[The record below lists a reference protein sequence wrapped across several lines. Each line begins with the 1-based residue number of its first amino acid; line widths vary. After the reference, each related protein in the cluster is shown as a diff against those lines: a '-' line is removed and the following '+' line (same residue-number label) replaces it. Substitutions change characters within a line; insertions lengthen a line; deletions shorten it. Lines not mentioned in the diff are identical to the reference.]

1 MGLSNFMDEAF
12 KVEYRGD
19 HVHVVFGERYTAD
32 REWQDELWNRLR
44 VICGEHDTRRVLAE
58 GVQPAPDRPA
68 AAVIEAGQRTAT
80 IPNLWIAFHFDDF
93 VPTEKTE
100 LYEVVA
106 ASQGVRVKFFS
117 DGDQALTWLR
127 ANAPK

>member
-1 MGLSNFMDEAF
+1 MDEAF

-19 HVHVVFGERYTAD
+19 HVHVVFGQSYTAD
-32 REWQDELWNRLR
+32 PEWQDELWDRLR
-44 VICGEHDTRRVLAE
+44 SICEEYNTRRVLAE
-58 GVQPAPDRPA
+58 GVLPAPDRPA

-80 IPNLWIAFHFDDF
+80 IPNLWLGFHFHDF
-93 VPTEKTE
+93 SPTANTE

-106 ASQGVRVKFFS
+106 ASHGVRVKFFN
-117 DGDQALTWLR
+117 DADTALNWLR